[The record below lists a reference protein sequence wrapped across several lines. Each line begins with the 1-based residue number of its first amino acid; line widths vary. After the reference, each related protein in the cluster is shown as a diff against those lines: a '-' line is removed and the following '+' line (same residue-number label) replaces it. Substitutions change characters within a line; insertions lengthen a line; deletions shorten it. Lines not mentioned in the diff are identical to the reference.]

1 MSLVMPKSP
10 SFSRLRIALVIAA
23 AATLCGCATDGSG
36 GPSLAAAPTA
46 APASAQPGSAAA
58 NRASARVADRAAPEP
73 AEPVTEQQASADCWM
88 HYENGRRS
96 LSLDARAKLVDKCID
111 DRMHGQAVR

>member
-1 MSLVMPKSP
+1 MPKSP
-10 SFSRLRIALVIAA
+10 SFLRIALVIAA

-46 APASAQPGSAAA
+46 APPSAQPASAQPGSAAA